1 MRVVL
6 DTNVLLVS
14 IPFGTPYYPIF
25 DAFLNGAFEICVTTD
40 ILNEYA
46 EKLQEKY
53 SLRPNVAANT
63 LKAIENSPDVVQI
76 SKYFF
81 WNLIREDPDDN
92 KFVGCAIAANADFI
106 VTQDHHFRVLK
117 DIPFPRVSVV
127 AADDFLKILT
137 ETRLPETE

>member
-25 DAFLNGAFEICVTTD
+25 DAFLNGGFELCVTTD
-40 ILNEYA
+40 ILSEYA

-53 SLRPNVAANT
+53 SLRPSVAENT
-63 LKAIENSPDVVQI
+63 LKAIENSPDTVQI

-92 KFVGCAIAANADFI
+92 KFVDCAIAANADFI
-106 VTQDHHFRVLK
+106 VTEDRHFKALK
-117 DIPFPRVSVV
+117 DIAFPSVPV
-127 AADDFLKILT
+127 ISADDFLELLT
-137 ETRLPETE
+137 GTRLLKN